1 MFVKNIWLDFSF
13 LRDTMG
19 LNNDYFTFNLI
30 KGAMMPIPENPY
42 IYLGIFLLVS
52 IYFAW
57 KINRD

>member
-1 MFVKNIWLDFSF
+1 
-13 LRDTMG
+13 MG
-19 LNNDYFTFNLI
+19 LNNDYFTFKLI